1 MCNDSGEDDNH
12 TEDEDTNNQNL
23 VTHDTN
29 EEATENITLEQK
41 YRQKEVLKLFK
52 IGLWQVGF
60 YNLSGFGY
68 DACPKGVARKK
79 YLDIMERFH
88 F

>member
-1 MCNDSGEDDNH
+1 M
-12 TEDEDTNNQNL
+12 
-23 VTHDTN
+23 
-29 EEATENITLEQK
+29 TLMKRQQK
-41 YRQKEVLKLFK
+41 ILLQSRSRQKEVLKLFK
-52 IGLWQVGF
+52 IGLWQVGV

>member
-1 MCNDSGEDDNH
+1 MCNDRGEDDNH

-29 EEATENITLEQK
+29 EEATENITPQNRS
-41 YRQKEVLKLFK
+41 RQKKVLKLLK

-60 YNLSGFGY
+60 YGLWPVWLWLRCLF
-68 DACPKGVARKK
+68 KGC
-79 YLDIMERFH
+79 
-88 F
+88 